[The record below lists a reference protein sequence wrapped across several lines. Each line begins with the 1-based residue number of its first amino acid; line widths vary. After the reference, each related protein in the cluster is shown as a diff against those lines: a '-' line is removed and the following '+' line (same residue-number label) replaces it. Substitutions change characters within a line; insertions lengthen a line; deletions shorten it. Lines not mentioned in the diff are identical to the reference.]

1 MEDLD
6 KIIGMAMN
14 HYDTIRRHIET
25 CNIECVHQI
34 ASTSNSNTV
43 KELNSMKAKKSLYE
57 YVNLCNQQLTMA
69 DSKKCTPPLQAL
81 LFFEMYDAK
90 LQQAISKE
98 SLNKLQA
105 VADQIHHMKDELKEY
120 YHTPTISLNK
130 HTRRRKRV

>member
-6 KIIGMAMN
+6 KIIGTAMT

-69 DSKKCTPPLQAL
+69 DSKKCTPPCKHYYFLKCMMQN
-81 LFFEMYDAK
+81 Y
-90 LQQAISKE
+90 
-98 SLNKLQA
+98 N
-105 VADQIHHMKDELKEY
+105 ELYQKNHLINY
-120 YHTPTISLNK
+120 TL
-130 HTRRRKRV
+130 